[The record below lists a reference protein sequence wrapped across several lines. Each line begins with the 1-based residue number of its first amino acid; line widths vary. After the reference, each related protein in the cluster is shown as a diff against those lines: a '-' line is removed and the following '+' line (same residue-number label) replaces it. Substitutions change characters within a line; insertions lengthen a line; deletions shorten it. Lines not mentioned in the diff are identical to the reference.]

1 MDQKA
6 LHEICRVQLVNY
18 PLSPSSFVP
27 YGTSE
32 GFSQHTQ
39 DLLAMEGKAR
49 IGAKSGT
56 NPAM

>member
-1 MDQKA
+1 MDQEP
-6 LHEICRVQLVNY
+6 LYEICRVQLVKY
-18 PLSPSSFVP
+18 PLSHSSFAP
-27 YGTSE
+27 HGTSE

-39 DLLAMEGKAR
+39 DSLAMEGNIR